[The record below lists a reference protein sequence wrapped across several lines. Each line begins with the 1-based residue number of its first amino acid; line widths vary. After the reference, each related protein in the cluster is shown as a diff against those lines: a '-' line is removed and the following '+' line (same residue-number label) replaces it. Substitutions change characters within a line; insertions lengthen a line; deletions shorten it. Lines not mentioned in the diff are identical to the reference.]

1 MDQGALVAQA
11 LRAGEDID
19 FTNMM
24 PDPIDLPEG
33 ASQQQKDIATK
44 ILYKKIQKFVNAQEG
59 YAHRKLKA
67 YAIILGQCDKNIC
80 SKLEARTD
88 WESKI
93 SNNPIKLLI
102 AIKEITFKY

>member
-33 ASQQQKDIATK
+33 ASQQQKDIVTK
-44 ILYKKIQKFVNAQEG
+44 ILDWKIQKFVEMTEG
-59 YAHRKLKA
+59 
-67 YAIILGQCDKNIC
+67 N
-80 SKLEARTD
+80 
-88 WESKI
+88 
-93 SNNPIKLLI
+93 
-102 AIKEITFKY
+102 